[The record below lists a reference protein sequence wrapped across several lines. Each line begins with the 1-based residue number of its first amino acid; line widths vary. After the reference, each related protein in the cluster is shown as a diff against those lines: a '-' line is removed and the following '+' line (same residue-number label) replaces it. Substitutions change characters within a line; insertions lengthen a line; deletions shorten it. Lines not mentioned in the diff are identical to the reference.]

1 MKKKNLVFLL
11 AASAL
16 LTGCNGGNGTD
27 VPPQPTPEVD
37 TRKTITFEGNDY
49 AFASGLAE
57 KANEGETITF
67 KVLALSGY
75 EVVAVNAVDA
85 SGSTVA
91 LSGDVNTQ
99 FSFVMPASDVKI
111 TASAQGAYFHI
122 GLEDETKVIV
132 TPEHYEAGAKTV
144 KNFVAG
150 FIVDNNDKVQSGDY
164 VYARAGQEVSIIV
177 NSIWF
182 ADNLS
187 ITVNGE
193 EATKENYFVYN
204 EPEEEGGEQTVKY
217 EYNAYKFVMPNGNV
231 SIDVSATEKAATVV
245 PEENDKIDAK
255 VYKIVDEEKV
265 YTNSFYA
272 GEIAYVD
279 VSIKE
284 EYKDNYIINS
294 CNYTFKS
301 TSGYDVTQKE
311 TSYGATK
318 ITAGT
323 TYSCNITSFT
333 NYATDIVFTFKLQ
346 ELKYVGKEFLGSYY
360 GKEFYGSSASCN
372 PYSYGDKTMT
382 IDAAG
387 NVNIGTTALTIDDT
401 KLDETNKS
409 IGTLTSSGLAE
420 RTIHYDGKLAW
431 CSYNSYD
438 KNEETDIYVFIKD
451 VTSWN
456 NITINKN
463 SDIAWASGRIAFVE
477 FVDSTTNE
485 FIGNFIKVDG
495 SIYLNV
501 TVKNSGGET
510 LTPADV
516 TSSVAFDVYKGE
528 NKVASHTVA

>member
-16 LTGCNGGNGTD
+16 LTGCNGGGGTD
-27 VPPQPTPEVD
+27 VPPTPVED
-37 TRKTITFEGNDY
+37 TRKAITFEGNDY
-49 AFASGLAE
+49 AFASGLVD

-75 EVVAVNAVDA
+75 EVVNVNAVDA
-85 SGSTVA
+85 SGSTVT

-122 GLEDETKVIV
+122 GLEDNTKVVI

-144 KNFVAG
+144 KNFIAG
-150 FIVDNNDKVQSGDY
+150 FIVDNNDKIQSGDY
-164 VYARAGQEVSIIV
+164 VYARAGQEVSILV
-177 NSIWF
+177 NSVWF

-187 ITVNGE
+187 ITVNGK

-204 EPEEEGGEQTVKY
+204 EPEEGAEPTVKY

-255 VYKIVDEEKV
+255 TYKIIDDEKV

-272 GEIAYVD
+272 GETAYVD
-279 VSIKE
+279 VSLKE
-284 EYKDNYIINS
+284 EFKDQYLVSS
-294 CNYTFKS
+294 CNYSFKS
-301 TSGYDVTQKE
+301 TSGYDVTEKE
-311 TSYGATK
+311 TNYSATK
-318 ITAGT
+318 VTAGV

-333 NYATDIVFTFKLQ
+333 NYSTDIVFTFNLQ

-360 GKEFYGSSASCN
+360 GKEFYGTGTTYN
-372 PYSYGDKTMT
+372 PYSSGSKTMT
-382 IDAAG
+382 IDGAG

-401 KLDETNKS
+401 KLDETNKT
-409 IGTLTSSGLAE
+409 IGTLTSKGASE

-431 CSYNSYD
+431 ASYYSYD
-438 KNEETDIYVFIKD
+438 STEEKDIYVFIKD
-451 VTSWN
+451 VTSWD
-456 NITINKN
+456 NITFNRN
-463 SDIAWASGRIAFVE
+463 SDISMYNGKLAFVE
-477 FVDSTTNE
+477 FVDSTSNE
-485 FIGNFIKVDG
+485 IIGNFIKVDG

-501 TVKNSGGET
+501 TLKNSEGAT
-510 LTPADV
+510 LTTADV
-516 TSSVAFDVYKGE
+516 TVDTAFDVYKGE